1 MVTDPKNFPSATPDK
16 KLISLDDIKET
27 AKLFDIEPAVVDADM
42 IVESGG
48 YGFDAHN
55 RPKILFEG
63 HLFYKNI
70 STNKVLLDQVL
81 KNQKNN
87 ICYKTWGER
96 GNAYNI
102 DQYTRLEEAISYD
115 KHSALLSASWGL
127 GQIMGSNFKACA
139 YKTVEDFVSDMYF
152 SEKKQLIAM
161 FNFIKASPKM
171 FNALKTKDWATF
183 ASSYNGSGYKANKYD
198 TKLADAYAKELPK
211 FLNKI

>member
-16 KLISLDDIKET
+16 KLISLDSIKET
-27 AKLFDIEPAVVDADM
+27 AKLFNIEPAVVDSVM

-48 YGFDAHN
+48 HGFDKQS

-63 HLFYKNI
+63 HLFYKYI
-70 STNKVLLDQVL
+70 STNKDLLAKVL
-81 KNQKNN
+81 KEQKNN

-96 GNAYNI
+96 GKAYNI

-127 GQIMGSNFKACA
+127 AQIMGGNYKACG
-139 YKTVEDFVSDMYF
+139 YKTVEDFVNDMYF
-152 SEKKQLIAM
+152 NEEKQLIAM

-198 TKLADAYAKELPK
+198 TKLADAYTKAIVK
-211 FLNKI
+211 FK